1 LSDKNADKFY
11 PNQICAQINPL
22 KFIPKSNL
30 NFQPNLQKLPYKKE
44 IILLNFIK
52 FAQNIDIKKPFG

>member
-1 LSDKNADKFY
+1 MILICPNSPKIKSKF
-11 PNQICAQINPL
+11 PA
-22 KFIPKSNL
+22 S

>member
-1 LSDKNADKFY
+1 LDTIFICPNLPQIKFKY
-11 PNQICAQINPL
+11 FA
-22 KFIPKSNL
+22 S

-52 FAQNIDIKKPFG
+52 LAQNIDIKKPFG